1 MQGTVL
7 HMHESGG
14 VITGDN
20 QERHTFSYSDIKGNM
35 TQMVIGSRVD
45 YVVFDATFEKQA
57 KEIYPLGNPNITY
70 VQKTEKDKLI
80 AFLLALFL
88 GGWGI
93 HKFYLGYEKAGIT
106 MLLLGTVG
114 WLLII
119 PALVN
124 ALIAFI
130 EAIIYISKSD
140 KEFEQ
145 IYVHNEKQWF

>member
-1 MQGTVL
+1 
-7 HMHESGG
+7 MHESGG

-93 HKFYLGYEKAGIT
+93 HKFYLGYE
-106 MLLLGTVG
+106 
-114 WLLII
+114 
-119 PALVN
+119 
-124 ALIAFI
+124 
-130 EAIIYISKSD
+130 
-140 KEFEQ
+140 
-145 IYVHNEKQWF
+145 

>member
-1 MQGTVL
+1 M
-7 HMHESGG
+7 
-14 VITGDN
+14 
-20 QERHTFSYSDIKGNM
+20 
-35 TQMVIGSRVD
+35 
-45 YVVFDATFEKQA
+45 
-57 KEIYPLGNPNITY
+57 
-70 VQKTEKDKLI
+70 
-80 AFLLALFL
+80 LALFL
-88 GGWGI
+88 GGLGI

-106 MLLLGTVG
+106 MLLLGTIG

-140 KEFEQ
+140 AEFEQ

>member
-20 QERHTFSYSDIKGNM
+20 QERYTFSFSDIKGNM

-45 YVVFDATFEKQA
+45 FVVIDTTFEKQA
-57 KEIYPLGNPNITY
+57 KEIYPLASTNMMY
-70 VQKTEKDKLI
+70 VQTNEKDKLI
-80 AFLLALFL
+80 AFLLAFLL

-106 MLLLGTVG
+106 MLLLGTIG
-114 WLLII
+114 WLLIV
-119 PALVN
+119 PGLVN
-124 ALIAFI
+124 AVIALI
-130 EAIIYISKSD
+130 EAITYITKSD
-140 KEFEQ
+140 EEFQ
-145 IYVHNEKQWF
+145 RIYVQNEKQWF

>member
-14 VITGDN
+14 VIAGDN
-20 QERHTFSYSDIKGNM
+20 QERHTFSYSDVKGNM

-45 YVVFDATFEKQA
+45 FVVFDATVEKQA
-57 KEIYPLGNPNITY
+57 RDIYPLFSPNVSY
-70 VQKTEKDKLI
+70 VQNTEKDKLI

-88 GGWGI
+88 GGFGI

-106 MLLLGTVG
+106 MLLLGTIG

-124 ALIAFI
+124 GLIAFI
-130 EAIIYISKSD
+130 EAIIYISKSNE
-140 KEFEQ
+140 EFEQ
-145 IYVHNEKQWF
+145 IYVRNEKQWF

>member
-1 MQGTVL
+1 MQGTIL

-14 VITGDN
+14 VIAGDN
-20 QERHTFSYSDIKGNM
+20 QERYTFSYSDIKGNM
-35 TQMVIGSRVD
+35 TQMVRGSRVD
-45 YVVFDATFEKQA
+45 FVVFEAAFETQA
-57 KEIYPLGNPNITY
+57 KEIYPLGSPNVSY
-70 VQKTEKDKLI
+70 VQNSEKEKLV

-88 GGWGI
+88 GGLGI

-106 MLLLGTVG
+106 MLLLGTIG

-124 ALIAFI
+124 AVIALI
-130 EAIIYISKSD
+130 EAITYITKSD
-140 KEFEQ
+140 AEFER